1 MSSDFSFSLP
11 RGPYRTDCINSLSAY
26 FMALK
31 INSSSPFPLDKLGE
45 RENLVNAAMRNCREF
60 DETYFTQE
68 PTATAFYVDKR
79 SLSLPKESAS
89 MEELTRR
96 IEALD
101 LELPFLNFRPEDPED
116 DYINE
121 MRCDQ
126 MLYDK
131 VKAPKNALEAKA
143 LGIRVSKFAEKFL
156 GCLRT
161 HSLAY
166 RGLKQFTQNLDLPKG
181 FELHLPT
188 QAPFFNEKILRGDEN
203 FTIQGPLGRGVTG
216 AVSKIQVGGAVFAL
230 KEFAKD
236 DQFLQEVG
244 ASLVLPPCEE
254 IANIAGVIPSGLIL
268 EFADKQTLAELL
280 DSERLLSAKTIK
292 TILLTLASAL
302 EIIHSRGF
310 VHTDVKPNN
319 VLCFEGDKIKLGD
332 LGFLKK
338 RNSNEV
344 WRSSRY
350 SIPPEKFIETL
361 IEPSGDIWALGALVF
376 SLLTKKRSP
385 FIEHG
390 EISIDAYKS
399 ILLEKNYNQ
408 AVSPQMLKALLSE
421 QQLLNLSTQDPDES
435 ILSLAAECMSGHIEN
450 RPTAKEL
457 KERLLKEIEP

>member
-1 MSSDFSFSLP
+1 MSLDFSFSLP
-11 RGPYRTDCINSLSAY
+11 RGPYRTDCIDSLSAY
-26 FMALK
+26 FMHLQ
-31 INSSSPFPLDKLGE
+31 INSSSPFRLDELGK

-68 PTATAFYVDKR
+68 PIATAFYVEKLR
-79 SLSLPKESAS
+79 LSLPRNSE
-89 MEELTRR
+89 MEEQTRR

-101 LELPFLNFRPEDPED
+101 LELPFLNFGPKDASIHQE
-116 DYINE
+116 
-121 MRCDQ
+121 
-126 MLYDK
+126 LYDK

-161 HSLAY
+161 YSLAY
-166 RGLKQFTQNLDLPKG
+166 RGLNQFTRNLDLPEA

-203 FTIQGPLGRGVTG
+203 FTDEGPLGSGVTA
-216 AVSKIQVGGAVFAL
+216 AVNKIQVGGSVFAL
-230 KEFAKD
+230 KQFPKD
-236 DQFLQEVG
+236 DQFLQEAG

-254 IANIAGVIPSGLIL
+254 IVNLAGVIPSGLIL
-268 EFADKQTLAELL
+268 EFADKQTLAQLR

-338 RNSNEV
+338 TNSNQV
-344 WRSSRY
+344 WKSSRY
-350 SIPPEKFIETL
+350 SIPPEKFIEKL

-385 FIEHG
+385 FIEHD
-390 EISIDAYKS
+390 EITLDAYKS
-399 ILLEKNYNQ
+399 ILHEKNYNKE
-408 AVSPQMLKALLSE
+408 VSPEMLKALLTE
-421 QQLLNLSTQDPDES
+421 EQLLNLSTQDPDGS
-435 ILSLAAECMSGHIEN
+435 ILSLAAHCMSGHIHH

-457 KERLLKEIEP
+457 KERLLKEIEDLKDL